1 VNDASVHQLTY
12 AGLGKRGLALLI
24 DSLVWLIVISQV
36 AGAIP
41 QDVYEDN
48 PVVVGVVFLALFS
61 IAFNYFWFT
70 EWKWG
75 KTIGKAVC
83 SIHVTAEDGSRP
95 ALGPTT
101 VRNLLRLVDVIV
113 IGPLLIANTQRHQ
126 RLGDRFA
133 HTIVVRDQ
141 RARPRPSPAP
151 QPTMSP
157 ATSGA
162 ANRGPQAA
170 GVATEAVAVP
180 PAPPDVGVGESGGGQ
195 HEPRDLLA
203 DRASDSNPWKRAIG
217 IPAGGWGPT
226 QVVLAVIAVL
236 VLVTIEAG
244 VVSIFDPD
252 LDSLGATLGVQAL
265 LAATLIGVALAF
277 ATRSTSLV
285 SALNELGV
293 RRFARSALG
302 VAAVTYVAYLIFAVI
317 YNAFVH
323 PEQEDITRDLGLDD
337 GGGGAFV
344 AGALIVAAAPLSEE
358 IFFRGFIFGGL
369 RRRLPM
375 WAAAAIAGAV
385 FGVLHYTGPDSIGV
399 VPQLA
404 VLGVLLAWLYERT
417 GSLWPPIILHVANNG
432 LALIV
437 LTSS

>member
-1 VNDASVHQLTY
+1 VNDPGAQQIIY
-12 AGLGKRGLALLI
+12 AGLGQRGLALLI
-24 DSLVWLIVISQV
+24 DSVVWLILISQV
-36 AGAIP
+36 AGFIP
-41 QDVYEDN
+41 QDVYEDD

-70 EWKWG
+70 EWRWG

-83 SIHVTAEDGSRP
+83 RIHVTAEDGSRP
-95 ALGPTT
+95 AFGPTT

-113 IGPLLIANTQRHQ
+113 IGPVLIANTQLHQ

-141 RARPRPSPAP
+141 PALPRPSPTP
-151 QPTMSP
+151 QPTLSP

-162 ANRGPQAA
+162 GNPTPQAA
-170 GVATEAVAVP
+170 GVRTEAVAVP
-180 PAPPDVGVGESGGGQ
+180 PADAGAGEPTPHQG
-195 HEPRDLLA
+195 PRDLLA
-203 DRASDSNPWKRAIG
+203 DRASDSSPWKRAIG

-226 QVVLAVIAVL
+226 QVFLAVLAVL

-265 LAATLIGVALAF
+265 LAVTLIAVALAF
-277 ATRSTSLV
+277 ATRSTSLA
-285 SALNELGV
+285 SALGELGL

-302 VAAVTYVAYLIFAVI
+302 LAAVAYVAYLIFAVI
-317 YNAFVH
+317 YSAFVH
-323 PEQEDITRDLGLDD
+323 PEQEDITRDLGFDE
-337 GGGGAFV
+337 GGIGAFV

-358 IFFRGFIFGGL
+358 VFFRGFMFGGL

-375 WAAAAIAGAV
+375 WAAALIAGAV
-385 FGVLHYTGPDSIGV
+385 FGLLHYTGPDSIGV

-432 LALIV
+432 LALIA

>member
-1 VNDASVHQLTY
+1 VNDAGAQQIIY
-12 AGLGKRGLALLI
+12 AGLGQRGLALLI
-24 DSLVWLIVISQV
+24 DSVVWLILISQV
-36 AGAIP
+36 AGFIP
-41 QDVYEDN
+41 QDVYEND

-70 EWKWG
+70 EWRWG

-83 SIHVTAEDGSRP
+83 RIHVTAEDGSRP
-95 ALGPTT
+95 AFGPTT

-113 IGPLLIANTQRHQ
+113 IGPVLIANTQLHQ

-141 RARPRPSPAP
+141 PALPRPSPTP
-151 QPTMSP
+151 QPTLSP

-162 ANRGPQAA
+162 GNPTPQAA
-170 GVATEAVAVP
+170 GVGTEAVAVP
-180 PAPPDVGVGESGGGQ
+180 PAPSPA
-195 HEPRDLLA
+195 EPP
-203 DRASDSNPWKRAIG
+203 ASDASPWKRAIG

-226 QVVLAVIAVL
+226 QVFLAVLAVL

-265 LAATLIGVALAF
+265 LAVTLIAVALAF
-277 ATRSTSLV
+277 ATRSTSLA
-285 SALNELGV
+285 SALGELGL

-302 VAAVTYVAYLIFAVI
+302 LAAVAYVAYLIFAVI
-317 YNAFVH
+317 YSAFVH
-323 PEQEDITRDLGLDD
+323 PEQEDITRDLGFDE
-337 GGGGAFV
+337 GGIGAFV

-358 IFFRGFIFGGL
+358 IFFRGFMFGGL

-375 WAAAAIAGAV
+375 WAAALIAGAV
-385 FGVLHYTGPDSIGV
+385 FGLLHYTGPDSIGV

-432 LALIV
+432 LALIA

>member
-1 VNDASVHQLTY
+1 MNDAGSQQITY
-12 AGLGKRGLALLI
+12 AGLGQRGLALLI
-24 DSLVWLIVISQV
+24 DSVVWLIFISQV
-36 AGAIP
+36 AGFIP
-41 QDVYEDN
+41 QDVYEDDA
-48 PVVVGVVFLALFS
+48 VVVGVVFLALFS

-70 EWKWG
+70 EWRWG

-83 SIHVTAEDGSRP
+83 RIHVTAEDGSRP
-95 ALGPTT
+95 AFGPTT

-113 IGPLLIANTQRHQ
+113 IGPVLIANTQRHQ

-141 RARPRPSPAP
+141 PARQRPSPTP
-151 QPTMSP
+151 QPTLSP
-157 ATSGA
+157 ATSG
-162 ANRGPQAA
+162 NPTPQAA
-170 GVATEAVAVP
+170 GVGTEAVAAP
-180 PAPPDVGVGESGGGQ
+180 PADAGAGEPGPHQG
-195 HEPRDLLA
+195 PRNLRA
-203 DRASDSNPWKRAIG
+203 DRASDSSPWKRAIG
-217 IPAGGWGPT
+217 IPSGGWGPT
-226 QVVLAVIAVL
+226 QVFLAVLAVL

-265 LAATLIGVALAF
+265 LAVTLIAVALAF
-277 ATRSTSLV
+277 ATRSTSLT
-285 SALNELGV
+285 SALGELGL

-302 VAAVTYVAYLIFAVI
+302 LAAVAYVAYLIFAVI
-317 YNAFVH
+317 YSAFVH
-323 PEQEDITRDLGLDD
+323 PEQEDITRDLGFDE
-337 GGGGAFV
+337 GGIGAFV

-358 IFFRGFIFGGL
+358 IFFRGFMFGGL

-375 WAAAAIAGAV
+375 WAAAVIAGAV
-385 FGVLHYTGPDSIGV
+385 FGLLHYTGPDSIGV

-432 LALIV
+432 LALIA

>member
-1 VNDASVHQLTY
+1 MNDTGAQQLTY
-12 AGLGKRGLALLI
+12 AGLGQRGLALLI
-24 DSLVWLIVISQV
+24 DSVVWLILISQV
-36 AGAIP
+36 AGFIP
-41 QDVYEDN
+41 QDVYEDD

-83 SIHVTAEDGSRP
+83 RIHVTAEDGSRP
-95 ALGPTT
+95 AFGPTT

-113 IGPLLIANTQRHQ
+113 IGPVLIANTQRHQ

-141 RARPRPSPAP
+141 PQRPRPSPTP
-151 QPTMSP
+151 QPAPSP
-157 ATSGA
+157 ATPGA
-162 ANRGPQAA
+162 SNPTPQAA
-170 GVATEAVAVP
+170 GVGTEAVAMP
-180 PAPPDVGVGESGGGQ
+180 PAPPLADAGYHRS
-195 HEPRDLLA
+195 PDLLA
-203 DRASDSNPWKRAIG
+203 DRAIDSSPWKRAIG

-226 QVVLAVIAVL
+226 QVLLAVLAVL

-265 LAATLIGVALAF
+265 LAVTLIAVALAF
-277 ATRSTSLV
+277 ASRSTSLV
-285 SALNELGV
+285 SALGDLGL

-302 VAAVTYVAYLIFAVI
+302 LAAVAYVAYLIFAVI

-323 PEQEDITRDLGLDD
+323 PEQEDITRDLGLDE
-337 GGGGAFV
+337 GGVGAFF

-358 IFFRGFIFGGL
+358 IFFRGFMFGGL

-375 WAAAAIAGAV
+375 WAAAVIAGAV
-385 FGVLHYTGPDSIGV
+385 FGLLHYTGPDSIGV

-432 LALIV
+432 LALIA

>member
-1 VNDASVHQLTY
+1 VNDTGAQQLTY
-12 AGLGKRGLALLI
+12 AGLGQRGLALLI
-24 DSLVWLIVISQV
+24 DSVVWLIVISQV
-36 AGAIP
+36 AGSIP
-41 QDVYEDN
+41 QDVYEDD

-70 EWKWG
+70 EWRWG

-83 SIHVTAEDGSRP
+83 RIHVTAEDGSRP
-95 ALGPTT
+95 AFGPTT

-113 IGPLLIANTQRHQ
+113 IGPVLIANTQRHQ

-141 RARPRPSPAP
+141 PARPRPSPTP
-151 QPTMSP
+151 QPALSP

-162 ANRGPQAA
+162 SNPAPQAA
-170 GVATEAVAVP
+170 AVATEAVAVP
-180 PAPPDVGVGESGGGQ
+180 PAPPVSEAPSAA
-195 HEPRDLLA
+195 P
-203 DRASDSNPWKRAIG
+203 SDSSPWKRAIG

-226 QVVLAVIAVL
+226 QVLLAVLAVL

-244 VVSIFDPD
+244 VVSAFDPD
-252 LDSLGATLGVQAL
+252 LESLGATLAVQAV
-265 LAATLIGVALAF
+265 LAVTLIAVAIAF
-277 ATRSTSLV
+277 ATRSTPLP
-285 SALNELGV
+285 SALGELGL

-302 VAAVTYVAYLIFAVI
+302 LAAVAYVAYLIFAVI

-323 PEQEDITRDLGLDD
+323 PEQEDITRDLGFDE
-337 GGGGAFV
+337 GGVGAFV

-358 IFFRGFIFGGL
+358 IFFRGFMFGGL

-375 WAAAAIAGAV
+375 WAAAVIAGAV
-385 FGVLHYTGPDSIGV
+385 FGLLHYTGPDSIGV

-432 LALIV
+432 LALIA